1 MSVYTQLTNEQFST
15 FCQSFGVSF
24 ARAIPITQGIKNSNW
39 FIQTTDD
46 SDGEHSYVFTLF
58 EERPATDIEK
68 MAVILNQLVGKLPV
82 AAPLALLNAADAN
95 VNDANVNDAS
105 DDQRYVIHYQNKA
118 ITLVPC
124 LAGEHPKQT
133 TQAMCHEIGAA
144 LALLHE
150 TLQALQPSEDYGV
163 ALYPWAQVRDRE
175 IQFMPGDEAK
185 LMRDIWQSYTDLPLA
200 TLPKGLCHLDMFADN
215 TLWDLPAS
223 NGPQANAKL
232 TGLLDFTEVSVD
244 HYVMD
249 IAITIN
255 DFCTTWGDAEQGE
268 SVNFDRSKMKAFLD
282 GYQSKRMLA
291 SDEQRALPVM
301 LAKAAVIFWLLRL
314 NVIHY
319 NRTEGRTGDNIMVK
333 NPDLMK
339 RLAAY
344 HWSHVEKAQDTVYVL
359 EHAVYK
365 DDSRANDV
373 EDFKIIGVFTT
384 EQQAQAAIKQLQA
397 QPGFKDYPNGFHIDS
412 YPLDQINWSTGFGG

>member
-1 MSVYTQLTNEQFST
+1 MSVYTQLTDDQFAA

-46 SDGEHSYVFTLF
+46 VDGKHSYVFTLF
-58 EERPATDIEK
+58 EERPPADIEK
-68 MAVILNQLVGKLPV
+68 MAVILNQLNGKLPV
-82 AAPLALLNAADAN
+82 AAPLAVIEPDAAKTD
-95 VNDANVNDAS
+95 NDK
-105 DDQRYVIHYQNKA
+105 RYVIHYEDKA

-124 LAGEHPKQT
+124 LAGTHPEHT

-150 TLQALQPSEDYGV
+150 TLQALQPSEQYGV
-163 ALYPWAQVRDRE
+163 PLYPWADVRDRE
-175 IQFMPGDEAK
+175 RQFMPSDEAK
-185 LMRDIWQSYTDLPLA
+185 LMSDIWRAYTDLPLA

-215 TLWDLPAS
+215 TLWHLQRGES
-223 NGPQANAKL
+223 RL
-232 TGLLDFTEVSVD
+232 TGLLDFTEVSSE

-268 SVNFDRSKMKAFLD
+268 SVNFDRSKMAAFLQ
-282 GYQSKRMLA
+282 GYESKRLLGD
-291 SDEQRALPVM
+291 DEKRALPVM

-344 HWSHVEKAQDTVYVL
+344 HWSHVEKAQNTVFVL
-359 EHAVYK
+359 EHALYK
-365 DDSRANDV
+365 DDDKNNDI
-373 EDFKIIGVFTT
+373 EDYKLIGVFAT
-384 EQQAQAAIKQLQA
+384 EQQAQTAMYQLKM
-397 QPGFKDYPNGFHIDS
+397 QPGFKDYPKGFHIDA
-412 YPLDQINWSTGFGG
+412 YPLGQINWSQGFNFY

>member
-1 MSVYTQLTNEQFST
+1 MSVYTQLTDDQFASL
-15 FCQSFGVSF
+15 CQSFGVAF

-58 EERPATDIEK
+58 EERPPADIEK
-68 MAVILNQLVGKLPV
+68 MATILNQLNGTLPV
-82 AAPLALLNAADAN
+82 AAPLALVDSETYLEHE
-95 VNDANVNDAS
+95 S
-105 DDQRYVIHYQNKA
+105 DSAKRYVIHFEDKA

-124 LAGEHPKQT
+124 LAGNHPKQT
-133 TQAMCHEIGAA
+133 TPAMCHKIGAA
-144 LALLHE
+144 LATLHE

-163 ALYPWAQVRDRE
+163 PLYPWSEVRDRE
-175 IQFMPGDEAK
+175 IQFMPSDEAK
-185 LMRDIWQSYTDLPLA
+185 LMSDIWQSYTQLPLDNLA
-200 TLPKGLCHLDMFADN
+200 TGLCHLDMFADN
-215 TLWDLPAS
+215 TLWDLS
-223 NGPQANAKL
+223 ENNSQGQDTL
-232 TGLLDFTEVSVD
+232 TGLLDFTEVSVE

-268 SVNFDRSKMKAFLD
+268 SVDFDRQKMAAFLQ
-282 GYQSKRMLA
+282 GYESKRAL
-291 SDEQRALPVM
+291 DTYEQSALPIM

-319 NRTEGRTGDNIMVK
+319 NRTEGRIGDNIMVK

-344 HWSHVEKAQDTVYVL
+344 HFSHVEKQQGSVFVLLNTQVNTQADADSLIQGVFSQLKDAEQAKARLNKQAGHTLLIKEYTL
-359 EHAVYK
+359 EH
-365 DDSRANDV
+365 
-373 EDFKIIGVFTT
+373 
-384 EQQAQAAIKQLQA
+384 
-397 QPGFKDYPNGFHIDS
+397 
-412 YPLDQINWSTGFGG
+412 

>member
-1 MSVYTQLTNEQFST
+1 MSVYTQLTDDQFAD
-15 FCQSFGVSF
+15 FCHRFGVSF

-46 SDGEHSYVFTLF
+46 VDGAHSYVFTLF
-58 EERPATDIEK
+58 EERPPEDIEK
-68 MAVILNQLVGKLPV
+68 MAIILNQLDGKLPV
-82 AAPLALLNAADAN
+82 AAPLALLDLGADSAEKC
-95 VNDANVNDAS
+95 
-105 DDQRYVIHYQNKA
+105 YVIRYDNKA

-124 LAGEHPKQT
+124 LAGSHPQQT

-144 LALLHE
+144 LAMLHE
-150 TLQALQPSEDYGV
+150 TLQALQPAEEYGV
-163 ALYPWAQVRDRE
+163 PLYPWSEVRDRE
-175 IQFMPGDEAK
+175 RQFMPADEAK
-185 LMRDIWQSYTDLPLA
+185 LMSDIWQSYTDLPLA

-215 TLWDLPAS
+215 TLWNLSLNNSQKGEAR
-223 NGPQANAKL
+223 L
-232 TGLLDFTEVSVD
+232 TGLLDFTEVSVE

-268 SVNFDRSKMKAFLD
+268 SVNFDRSKMAAFLQ
-282 GYQSKRMLA
+282 GYESKRPL
-291 SDEQRALPVM
+291 DEDEKRALPVM

-344 HWSHVEKAQDTVYVL
+344 HWSHVEKAQNTVFVL
-359 EHAVYK
+359 LAI
-365 DDSRANDV
+365 NN
-373 EDFKIIGVFTT
+373 KIEKPIAGVFSSITQA
-384 EQQAQAAIKQLQA
+384 EQARDKLSNSSDFAIKE
-397 QPGFKDYPNGFHIDS
+397 YT
-412 YPLDQINWSTGFGG
+412 LDQLV

>member
-1 MSVYTQLTNEQFST
+1 MSVYTQLTDAQFAT
-15 FCQSFGVSF
+15 FCQRFGVSF
-24 ARAIPITQGIKNSNW
+24 ARATPITQGIKNSNW

-46 SDGEHSYVFTLF
+46 NEGEHSYVFTLF
-58 EERPATDIEK
+58 EERPPSDIEK

-82 AAPLALLNAADAN
+82 AAPMALVDSNSSAEK
-95 VNDANVNDAS
+95 S
-105 DDQRYVIHYQNKA
+105 YVIHYDDKA

-124 LAGEHPKQT
+124 LSGTHPKQT
-133 TQAMCHEIGAA
+133 TETMCADMGAA
-144 LALLHE
+144 LAVLHE

-163 ALYPWAQVRDRE
+163 ALYPWNEVRDRE
-175 IQFMPGDEAK
+175 IQFMPSDVAK
-185 LMRDIWQSYTDLPLA
+185 LMRDIWQSYSDLPLD

-215 TLWDLPAS
+215 TLWNLEQG
-223 NGPQANAKL
+223 NEQL
-232 TGLLDFTEVSVD
+232 TGLLDFTEVSVE

-268 SVNFDRSKMKAFLD
+268 SVDFDRRKMAAFLQ
-282 GYQSKRMLA
+282 GYESKRALGN
-291 SDEQRALPVM
+291 DEKQALPIM

-344 HWSHVEKAQDTVYVL
+344 HWSHVEKA
-359 EHAVYK
+359 
-365 DDSRANDV
+365 
-373 EDFKIIGVFTT
+373 
-384 EQQAQAAIKQLQA
+384 
-397 QPGFKDYPNGFHIDS
+397 
-412 YPLDQINWSTGFGG
+412 

>member
-1 MSVYTQLTNEQFST
+1 MSVYTQLTDDQFAA

-46 SDGEHSYVFTLF
+46 VDGQHSYVFTLF
-58 EERPATDIEK
+58 EERPPADIEK
-68 MAVILNQLVGKLPV
+68 MAVILNQLNGKLPV
-82 AAPLALLNAADAN
+82 AAPLAVIEPDAAKTD
-95 VNDANVNDAS
+95 NDK
-105 DDQRYVIHYQNKA
+105 RYVIHYEDKA

-124 LAGEHPKQT
+124 LAGTHPEHT

-150 TLQALQPSEDYGV
+150 TLQALQPSEQYGV
-163 ALYPWAQVRDRE
+163 PLYPWADVRDRE
-175 IQFMPGDEAK
+175 RQFMPSDEAK
-185 LMRDIWQSYTDLPLA
+185 LMSDIWRAYTDLPLA
-200 TLPKGLCHLDMFADN
+200 SLPKGLCHLDMFADN
-215 TLWDLPAS
+215 TLWHLQKGES
-223 NGPQANAKL
+223 RL
-232 TGLLDFTEVSVD
+232 TGLLDFTEVSSE

-268 SVNFDRSKMKAFLD
+268 SVNFDRSKMAAFLQ
-282 GYQSKRMLA
+282 GYESKRLLGD
-291 SDEQRALPVM
+291 DEKRALPVM

-344 HWSHVEKAQDTVYVL
+344 HWSHVEKAQNTVFVL
-359 EHAVYK
+359 EHALYK
-365 DDSRANDV
+365 DDDKNNDV
-373 EDFKIIGVFTT
+373 EDYKLIGVFTT
-384 EQQAQAAIKQLQA
+384 EQQAQTAMSQLKM
-397 QPGFKDYPNGFHIDS
+397 QPGFKDYPNGFHIDA
-412 YPLDQINWSTGFGG
+412 YPLNQVNWSSGFGCN

>member
-1 MSVYTQLTNEQFST
+1 MNKLIKEKLMSVYTQLTDDQFAT
-15 FCQSFGVSF
+15 FCQRFGVSF

-46 SDGEHSYVFTLF
+46 VDGAHSYVFTLF
-58 EERPATDIEK
+58 EERPLEDIEK
-68 MAVILNQLVGKLPV
+68 MAVILNQLDGKLPV
-82 AAPLALLNAADAN
+82 AAPLSLVDSAEKC
-95 VNDANVNDAS
+95 
-105 DDQRYVIHYQNKA
+105 YVIHYDNKA

-124 LAGEHPKQT
+124 LAGSHPQQT

-144 LALLHE
+144 LAMLHE
-150 TLQALQPSEDYGV
+150 TLQALQPSEQYGV
-163 ALYPWAQVRDRE
+163 PLYPWSDVRDRE
-175 IQFMPGDEAK
+175 RQFMPGDEAK
-185 LMRDIWQSYTDLPLA
+185 LMSDIWQSYTDLPLA

-215 TLWDLPAS
+215 TLWNLQK
-223 NGPQANAKL
+223 GEERL
-232 TGLLDFTEVSVD
+232 TGLLDFTEVSVE

-268 SVNFDRSKMKAFLD
+268 SVNFDRHKMAAFLQ
-282 GYQSKRMLA
+282 GYESKRALGN
-291 SDEQRALPVM
+291 DEKLALPVM

-344 HWSHVEKAQDTVYVL
+344 HWSHVEKEQNTVFVL
-359 EHAVYK
+359 LDNNLASQK
-365 DDSRANDV
+365 DISIAGIFSNITQAEQARDKLSDSS
-373 EDFKIIGVFTT
+373 DFIIKEYT
-384 EQQAQAAIKQLQA
+384 
-397 QPGFKDYPNGFHIDS
+397 
-412 YPLDQINWSTGFGG
+412 LDQLA

>member
-1 MSVYTQLTNEQFST
+1 MSVYTQLTDDQFAA
-15 FCQSFGVSF
+15 FCQRFGVSF

-46 SDGEHSYVFTLF
+46 VDGAHSYVFTLF
-58 EERPATDIEK
+58 EERPPEDIEK
-68 MAVILNQLVGKLPV
+68 MAIILNQLDGKLPV
-82 AAPLALLNAADAN
+82 AAPLSLVDSAEKC
-95 VNDANVNDAS
+95 
-105 DDQRYVIHYQNKA
+105 YVIRYDNKA

-124 LAGEHPKQT
+124 LAGLHPQQT

-150 TLQALQPSEDYGV
+150 TLQALQPSEQYGV
-163 ALYPWAQVRDRE
+163 PLYPWSDVRDRE
-175 IQFMPGDEAK
+175 SQFMPSDEAK
-185 LMRDIWQSYTDLPLA
+185 LMSDIWQSYTDLPLA

-215 TLWDLPAS
+215 TLWDLS
-223 NGPQANAKL
+223 LTNSQKDEERL
-232 TGLLDFTEVSVD
+232 TGLLDFTEVSVE

-268 SVNFDRSKMKAFLD
+268 SVNFDRSKMAAFLQ
-282 GYQSKRMLA
+282 GYESKRPLGD
-291 SDEQRALPVM
+291 DEKRALPVM

-344 HWSHVEKAQDTVYVL
+344 HWSHVVKAQNTVFVL
-359 EHAVYK
+359 LDNQSAAQK
-365 DDSRANDV
+365 NTQ
-373 EDFKIIGVFTT
+373 IIGIFSTIT
-384 EQQAQAAIKQLQA
+384 QAEQARDKLSNSSDFAIKE
-397 QPGFKDYPNGFHIDS
+397 YT
-412 YPLDQINWSTGFGG
+412 LDQLV

>member
-1 MSVYTQLTNEQFST
+1 MSVYTQLTDDQFAA
-15 FCQSFGVSF
+15 FCQRFGVSF

-46 SDGEHSYVFTLF
+46 VDGAHSYVFTLF
-58 EERPATDIEK
+58 EERPPEDIEK
-68 MAVILNQLVGKLPV
+68 MAVILNQLDGKLPV
-82 AAPLALLNAADAN
+82 AAPLALLDLGADSAEKC
-95 VNDANVNDAS
+95 
-105 DDQRYVIHYQNKA
+105 YVIRYDNKA

-124 LAGEHPKQT
+124 LAGAHPQQT

-144 LALLHE
+144 LAMLHE
-150 TLQALQPSEDYGV
+150 TLQALQPAEEYGV
-163 ALYPWAQVRDRE
+163 PLYPWAEVRDRE
-175 IQFMPGDEAK
+175 MQFMPGDEAK
-185 LMRDIWQSYTDLPLA
+185 LMSDIWRVYSDLPLA

-215 TLWDLPAS
+215 TLWDLSLNNSQKGAER
-223 NGPQANAKL
+223 L
-232 TGLLDFTEVSVD
+232 TGLLDFTEVSVE

-268 SVNFDRSKMKAFLD
+268 TVNFDRSKMAAFLQ
-282 GYQSKRMLA
+282 GYESKRALGE
-291 SDEQRALPVM
+291 DEKRALPVM

-344 HWSHVEKAQDTVYVL
+344 HWSHVEKAQNTVFVL
-359 EHAVYK
+359 LNNQSAAQK
-365 DDSRANDV
+365 NTQ
-373 EDFKIIGVFTT
+373 IIGIFSNITQA
-384 EQQAQAAIKQLQA
+384 EQARDKLSNSSDFAIKE
-397 QPGFKDYPNGFHIDS
+397 YT
-412 YPLDQINWSTGFGG
+412 LDQLA

>member
-1 MSVYTQLTNEQFST
+1 MSVYTQLTDDQFAA
-15 FCQSFGVSF
+15 FCQRFGVSF

-46 SDGEHSYVFTLF
+46 VDGALSYVFTLF
-58 EERPATDIEK
+58 EERPPEDIEK
-68 MAVILNQLVGKLPV
+68 MAVILNQLDGKLPV
-82 AAPLALLNAADAN
+82 AAPLSLVDSAEKC
-95 VNDANVNDAS
+95 
-105 DDQRYVIHYQNKA
+105 YVIQYDNKA

-124 LAGEHPKQT
+124 LAGLHPQQT

-144 LALLHE
+144 LAMLHE
-150 TLQALQPSEDYGV
+150 TLQALQPSEQYGV
-163 ALYPWAQVRDRE
+163 PLYPWNDVRDRE
-175 IQFMPGDEAK
+175 SQFMPSDEAK
-185 LMRDIWQSYTDLPLA
+185 LMSDIWQSYTDLPLA

-215 TLWDLPAS
+215 TLWDLSLTNSQKGEAR
-223 NGPQANAKL
+223 L
-232 TGLLDFTEVSVD
+232 TGLLDFTEVSVE

-268 SVNFDRSKMKAFLD
+268 SVNFDRSKMVAFLQ
-282 GYQSKRMLA
+282 GYESKRPLGD
-291 SDEQRALPVM
+291 DERHALPVM

-344 HWSHVEKAQDTVYVL
+344 HWSHVVKAQNTVFALLDNTLVSQKDTQIVGIFSNSTQAEQARDKL
-359 EHAVYK
+359 
-365 DDSRANDV
+365 SNSS
-373 EDFKIIGVFTT
+373 DFV
-384 EQQAQAAIKQLQA
+384 IKE
-397 QPGFKDYPNGFHIDS
+397 YT
-412 YPLDQINWSTGFGG
+412 LDK

>member
-1 MSVYTQLTNEQFST
+1 MSVYTQLTDDQFAT
-15 FCQSFGVSF
+15 FCQRFGISF

-46 SDGEHSYVFTLF
+46 VDGAHSYVFTLF
-58 EERPATDIEK
+58 EERPPEDIEK
-68 MAVILNQLVGKLPV
+68 MAVILNQLDGKLPV
-82 AAPLALLNAADAN
+82 AAPLSLVDNAEKC
-95 VNDANVNDAS
+95 
-105 DDQRYVIHYQNKA
+105 YVIRYDNKA

-124 LAGEHPKQT
+124 LAGSHPQQT
-133 TQAMCHEIGAA
+133 SQSMCHEIGAS
-144 LALLHE
+144 LAVLHE
-150 TLQALQPSEDYGV
+150 TLQALQPAEKYGV
-163 ALYPWAQVRDRE
+163 PLYPWSEVRDRE
-175 IQFMPGDEAK
+175 TQFMPGDEAK
-185 LMRDIWQSYTDLPLA
+185 LMSDIWRSYGDLPLA

-215 TLWDLPAS
+215 TLWNLS
-223 NGPQANAKL
+223 LNNSQKGEEHL
-232 TGLLDFTEVSVD
+232 TGLLDFTEVSVE

-268 SVNFDRSKMKAFLD
+268 SVNFDRHKMAAFLQ
-282 GYQSKRMLA
+282 GYESKRTLGA
-291 SDEQRALPVM
+291 DEKRALPVI

-344 HWSHVEKAQDTVYVL
+344 HWSHVEKAQDTVFVL
-359 EHAVYK
+359 L
-365 DDSRANDV
+365 DSQQNSQIA
-373 EDFKIIGVFTT
+373 GVFSSITQA
-384 EQQAQAAIKQLQA
+384 EQARKNLENSNNFVINE
-397 QPGFKDYPNGFHIDS
+397 YT
-412 YPLDQINWSTGFGG
+412 LDQLS

>member
-1 MSVYTQLTNEQFST
+1 MSVYTQLTDDQFAA
-15 FCQSFGVSF
+15 FCQRFGVTF

-46 SDGEHSYVFTLF
+46 VDGALSYVFTLF
-58 EERPATDIEK
+58 EERPPEDIEK
-68 MAVILNQLVGKLPV
+68 MAVILNQLDGKLPV
-82 AAPLALLNAADAN
+82 AAPLSLVDSAEKC
-95 VNDANVNDAS
+95 
-105 DDQRYVIHYQNKA
+105 YVIQYDNKA

-124 LAGEHPKQT
+124 LAGLHPQQT

-144 LALLHE
+144 LAMLHE
-150 TLQALQPSEDYGV
+150 TLQALQPSEQYGV
-163 ALYPWAQVRDRE
+163 PLYPWSDVRDRE
-175 IQFMPGDEAK
+175 SQFMPSDEAK
-185 LMRDIWQSYTDLPLA
+185 LMSDIWQSYTDLPLA

-215 TLWDLPAS
+215 TLWDLSLTNSQKGEAR
-223 NGPQANAKL
+223 L
-232 TGLLDFTEVSVD
+232 TGLLDFTEVSVE

-268 SVNFDRSKMKAFLD
+268 SVNFDRSKMVAFLQ
-282 GYQSKRMLA
+282 GYESKRPLGD
-291 SDEQRALPVM
+291 DERRALPVM

-344 HWSHVEKAQDTVYVL
+344 HWSHVVKAQNTVFALLDNTLVSQKDTQIVGIFSNSTQAEQARDKL
-359 EHAVYK
+359 
-365 DDSRANDV
+365 SNSS
-373 EDFKIIGVFTT
+373 DFV
-384 EQQAQAAIKQLQA
+384 IKE
-397 QPGFKDYPNGFHIDS
+397 YT
-412 YPLDQINWSTGFGG
+412 LDK

>member
-1 MSVYTQLTNEQFST
+1 MSVYTQLTDDQFAT
-15 FCQSFGVSF
+15 FCQRFGVSF

-46 SDGEHSYVFTLF
+46 VDGAHSYVFTLF
-58 EERPATDIEK
+58 EERPPEDIEK
-68 MAVILNQLVGKLPV
+68 MAVILNQLDGKLPV
-82 AAPLALLNAADAN
+82 AAPLSLVD
-95 VNDANVNDAS
+95 S
-105 DDQRYVIHYQNKA
+105 TEKGYVIRYDNKA

-124 LAGEHPKQT
+124 LAGSHPQQT
-133 TQAMCHEIGAA
+133 MQAMCHEIGAA
-144 LALLHE
+144 LAMLHE
-150 TLQALQPSEDYGV
+150 TLQALQPAEEYGV
-163 ALYPWAQVRDRE
+163 PLYPWSDVRDRE
-175 IQFMPGDEAK
+175 RQFMPADEAK
-185 LMRDIWQSYTDLPLA
+185 LMSDIWQSYSDLPLA

-215 TLWDLPAS
+215 TLWNLQK
-223 NGPQANAKL
+223 GEERL
-232 TGLLDFTEVSVD
+232 TGLLDFTEVSVE

-268 SVNFDRSKMKAFLD
+268 SVNFDRSKMAAFLQ
-282 GYQSKRMLA
+282 GYESKRSLGE
-291 SDEQRALPVM
+291 DEKRALPVM

-344 HWSHVEKAQDTVYVL
+344 HWSHVEKAQNTVFVL
-359 EHAVYK
+359 LAI
-365 DDSRANDV
+365 DN
-373 EDFKIIGVFTT
+373 KIEKLIAGVFSNISQA
-384 EQQAQAAIKQLQA
+384 EQARDSLSNSSDFVIKE
-397 QPGFKDYPNGFHIDS
+397 YT
-412 YPLDQINWSTGFGG
+412 LDQLA

>member
-1 MSVYTQLTNEQFST
+1 MSVYTQLTTEQFAT
-15 FCQSFGVSF
+15 FCQNFGVSF

-46 SDGEHSYVFTLF
+46 NDGEHSYVFTLF
-58 EERPATDIEK
+58 EERPPSDIEK

-82 AAPLALLNAADAN
+82 AAPLALIK
-95 VNDANVNDAS
+95 NDS
-105 DDQRYVIHYQNKA
+105 ESKSYVIHYDNKA

-124 LAGEHPKQT
+124 LAGAHPKQT

-144 LALLHE
+144 LALLHG
-150 TLQALQPSEDYGV
+150 TLQALTPAEDYGV
-163 ALYPWAQVRDRE
+163 ALYPWSQVRDRE

-185 LMRDIWQSYTDLPLA
+185 LMADIWQSYRDLPLD

-215 TLWDLPAS
+215 TLWDLPSS
-223 NGPQANAKL
+223 NGQQANAKL

-268 SVNFDRSKMKAFLD
+268 TVNFDRRKMSAFLK
-282 GYQSKRMLA
+282 GYESKRVLNA
-291 SDEQRALPVM
+291 AEKQALPVM

-344 HWSHVEKAQDTVYVL
+344 HFSHIEKIKDCVYV
-359 EHAVYK
+359 VI
-365 DDSRANDV
+365 DSEQDN
-373 EDFKIIGVFTT
+373 KIKGVFNTAIQA
-384 EQQAQAAIKQLQA
+384 EQVRDRLNNSLNAEAVHTVVVKEYTMNQLV
-397 QPGFKDYPNGFHIDS
+397 
-412 YPLDQINWSTGFGG
+412 

>member
-1 MSVYTQLTNEQFST
+1 MSVYTQLTDDQFAA

-46 SDGEHSYVFTLF
+46 AAGAHSYVFTLF
-58 EERPATDIEK
+58 EERPPADIEK
-68 MAVILNQLVGKLPV
+68 MAVILNQLDGKLPV
-82 AAPLALLNAADAN
+82 AAPLAVIEPDAAKTG
-95 VNDANVNDAS
+95 S
-105 DDQRYVIHYQNKA
+105 DGDKRYVIHYEDKA

-124 LAGEHPKQT
+124 LAGAHPEQT

-150 TLQALQPSEDYGV
+150 TLQALQPSEKYGV
-163 ALYPWAQVRDRE
+163 PLYPWSEVRDRE
-175 IQFMPGDEAK
+175 IQFMPSDEAK
-185 LMRDIWQSYTDLPLA
+185 LMSDIWRAYTDLPLA

-215 TLWDLPAS
+215 TLWHLQKGEAR
-223 NGPQANAKL
+223 L
-232 TGLLDFTEVSVD
+232 TGLLDFTEVSAE

-268 SVNFDRSKMKAFLD
+268 SVNFDRSKMAAFLQ
-282 GYQSKRMLA
+282 GYESKRPLGT
-291 SDEQRALPVM
+291 DEKRALPVM

-339 RLAAY
+339 RLSAY
-344 HWSHVEKAQDTVYVL
+344 HWAHVEKAQSTVFVL
-359 EHAVYK
+359 LNA
-365 DDSRANDV
+365 DV
-373 EDFKIIGVFTT
+373 NIEQGSHIIGVFSSIT
-384 EQQAQAAIKQLQA
+384 QAEKARDDLCHSGNVSIKE
-397 QPGFKDYPNGFHIDS
+397 YT
-412 YPLDQINWSTGFGG
+412 LDHCL

>member
-1 MSVYTQLTNEQFST
+1 MSVYTQLTDDQFAA

-46 SDGEHSYVFTLF
+46 VDGEHSYVFTFF
-58 EERPATDIEK
+58 EERPPADIEK
-68 MAVILNQLVGKLPV
+68 MAVILNQLNGKLPV
-82 AAPLALLNAADAN
+82 AAPLAVIELDAAKTD
-95 VNDANVNDAS
+95 NDK
-105 DDQRYVIHYQNKA
+105 RYVIHYEDKA

-124 LAGEHPKQT
+124 LAGTHPEHT

-150 TLQALQPSEDYGV
+150 TLQALQPSEQYGV
-163 ALYPWAQVRDRE
+163 PLYPWADVRDRE
-175 IQFMPGDEAK
+175 RQFMPSDEAK
-185 LMRDIWQSYTDLPLA
+185 LMSDIWRAYTDLPLA
-200 TLPKGLCHLDMFADN
+200 SLPKGLCHLDMFADN
-215 TLWDLPAS
+215 TLWHLQKGES
-223 NGPQANAKL
+223 RL
-232 TGLLDFTEVSVD
+232 TGLLDFTEVSSE

-268 SVNFDRSKMKAFLD
+268 SVNFDRSKMAAFLQ
-282 GYQSKRMLA
+282 GYESKRLLGD
-291 SDEQRALPVM
+291 DEKRALPVM

-344 HWSHVEKAQDTVYVL
+344 HWSHVEKAQNTVFVL
-359 EHAVYK
+359 EHARYK
-365 DDSRANDV
+365 DDDKNNDV
-373 EDFKIIGVFTT
+373 EDYKLIGVFTT
-384 EQQAQAAIKQLQA
+384 EQQAQTAMSQLKM
-397 QPGFKDYPNGFHIDS
+397 QPGFKDYPNGFHIDA
-412 YPLDQINWSTGFGG
+412 YPLGQINWSQGFSFY

>member
-1 MSVYTQLTNEQFST
+1 MSVYTQLTDDQFAA

-39 FIQTTDD
+39 FIETTDD
-46 SDGEHSYVFTLF
+46 TDGAPSYVFTLF
-58 EERPATDIEK
+58 EERPPADIEK
-68 MAVILNQLVGKLPV
+68 MAVILNQLDGKLPV
-82 AAPLALLNAADAN
+82 AAPLAVIESEAARTDNAK
-95 VNDANVNDAS
+95 
-105 DDQRYVIHYQNKA
+105 RYVIHYEDKA

-124 LAGEHPKQT
+124 LAGAHPEQT

-150 TLQALQPSEDYGV
+150 TLQALQPSEQYGV
-163 ALYPWAQVRDRE
+163 PLYPWSDVRDRE
-175 IQFMPGDEAK
+175 SQFMPSDEAK
-185 LMRDIWQSYTDLPLA
+185 LMRDIWCAYTDLPLA

-215 TLWDLPAS
+215 TLWNLSLNNSQKGEAR
-223 NGPQANAKL
+223 L
-232 TGLLDFTEVSVD
+232 TGLLDFTEVSVE

-268 SVNFDRSKMKAFLD
+268 SVNFDRSKMAAFLQ
-282 GYQSKRMLA
+282 GYESKRPLGI
-291 SDEQRALPVM
+291 DEKRALPVM

-339 RLAAY
+339 RLSAY
-344 HWSHVEKAQDTVYVL
+344 HWSHVEKAQNTVFALLNTQLSAEKDLQIVGIFSSMTQAEQARDQLNNHSNLSIKEYVL
-359 EHAVYK
+359 
-365 DDSRANDV
+365 DQS
-373 EDFKIIGVFTT
+373 
-384 EQQAQAAIKQLQA
+384 L
-397 QPGFKDYPNGFHIDS
+397 
-412 YPLDQINWSTGFGG
+412 LDQLL

>member
-1 MSVYTQLTNEQFST
+1 MSVYTQLTDDQFAA
-15 FCQSFGVSF
+15 FCQRFGVSF

-46 SDGEHSYVFTLF
+46 VDGAHSYVFTLF
-58 EERPATDIEK
+58 EERPPEDIEK
-68 MAVILNQLVGKLPV
+68 MAVILNQLDGKLPV
-82 AAPLALLNAADAN
+82 AAPLALLDLGVDSAEKC
-95 VNDANVNDAS
+95 
-105 DDQRYVIHYQNKA
+105 YVIHYANKA

-124 LAGEHPKQT
+124 LAGAHPQQT

-144 LALLHE
+144 LAMLHE
-150 TLQALQPSEDYGV
+150 TLQALQPAEEYGV
-163 ALYPWAQVRDRE
+163 PLYPWAEVRDRE
-175 IQFMPGDEAK
+175 MQFMPGDEAK
-185 LMRDIWQSYTDLPLA
+185 LMSDIWRAYSDLPLA

-215 TLWDLPAS
+215 TLWDLSLNNSQKGAER
-223 NGPQANAKL
+223 L
-232 TGLLDFTEVSVD
+232 TGLLDFTEVSVE

-268 SVNFDRSKMKAFLD
+268 TVNFDRSKMAAFLQ
-282 GYQSKRMLA
+282 GYESKRQLGE
-291 SDEQRALPVM
+291 DEKRALPVM

-344 HWSHVEKAQDTVYVL
+344 HWSHVEKAQNTVFVL
-359 EHAVYK
+359 LDNESAMQK
-365 DDSRANDV
+365 NTQ
-373 EDFKIIGVFTT
+373 IIGIFSNITQA
-384 EQQAQAAIKQLQA
+384 EQARDKLSNSSDFAIKE
-397 QPGFKDYPNGFHIDS
+397 YT
-412 YPLDQINWSTGFGG
+412 LDQLA

>member
-1 MSVYTQLTNEQFST
+1 MSVYTQLTDDQFAA
-15 FCQSFGVSF
+15 FCQRFGVSF

-46 SDGEHSYVFTLF
+46 VDGAHSYVFTLF
-58 EERPATDIEK
+58 EERPPEDIEK
-68 MAVILNQLVGKLPV
+68 MAIILNQLDGKLPV
-82 AAPLALLNAADAN
+82 AAPLSLVDSAEKC
-95 VNDANVNDAS
+95 
-105 DDQRYVIHYQNKA
+105 YVIRYDNKA

-124 LAGEHPKQT
+124 LAGLHPQQT
-133 TQAMCHEIGAA
+133 TQAMCHGIGAA

-150 TLQALQPSEDYGV
+150 TLQALQPSEQYGV
-163 ALYPWAQVRDRE
+163 PLYPWSDVRDRE
-175 IQFMPGDEAK
+175 SQFMPSDEAK
-185 LMRDIWQSYTDLPLA
+185 LMSDIWQSYIDLPLA

-215 TLWDLPAS
+215 TLWDLS
-223 NGPQANAKL
+223 LTNSQKGEERL
-232 TGLLDFTEVSVD
+232 TGLLDFTEVSVE

-268 SVNFDRSKMKAFLD
+268 SVNFDRSKMAAFLQ
-282 GYQSKRMLA
+282 GYESKRPLGD
-291 SDEQRALPVM
+291 DEKRALPVM

-344 HWSHVEKAQDTVYVL
+344 HWSHVVKAQNTVFALLDNTLVSQKDTQIVGIFSNSTQ
-359 EHAVYK
+359 A
-365 DDSRANDV
+365 
-373 EDFKIIGVFTT
+373 
-384 EQQAQAAIKQLQA
+384 EQARDKLSNSSEFVIKE
-397 QPGFKDYPNGFHIDS
+397 YT
-412 YPLDQINWSTGFGG
+412 LDQ

>member
-1 MSVYTQLTNEQFST
+1 MSVYTQLTDDQFAT
-15 FCQSFGVSF
+15 FCQRFGVSF

-46 SDGEHSYVFTLF
+46 VDGAHSYVFTLF
-58 EERPATDIEK
+58 EERPPEDIEK
-68 MAVILNQLVGKLPV
+68 MAVILNQLDGKLPV
-82 AAPLALLNAADAN
+82 AAPLSLVDSAEKC
-95 VNDANVNDAS
+95 
-105 DDQRYVIHYQNKA
+105 YVIHYDNKA

-124 LAGEHPKQT
+124 LAGSHPQHT

-144 LALLHE
+144 LAMLHE
-150 TLQALQPSEDYGV
+150 TLQALQPSEQYGV
-163 ALYPWAQVRDRE
+163 PLYPWSDVRDRE
-175 IQFMPGDEAK
+175 RQFMPADEAK
-185 LMRDIWQSYTDLPLA
+185 LMSDIWQSYTDLPLA

-215 TLWDLPAS
+215 TLWNLQK
-223 NGPQANAKL
+223 GEERL
-232 TGLLDFTEVSVD
+232 TGLLDFTEVSVE

-268 SVNFDRSKMKAFLD
+268 RVHFDRSKMAAFLQ
-282 GYQSKRMLA
+282 GYESKRTLGE
-291 SDEQRALPVM
+291 DEKRALPVM

-344 HWSHVEKAQDTVYVL
+344 HWSHVEKAQDTVFVL
-359 EHAVYK
+359 L
-365 DDSRANDV
+365 DSSLASQKETQIAGIFSNITQAEQARNKLSNSS
-373 EDFKIIGVFTT
+373 DFIIKEYT
-384 EQQAQAAIKQLQA
+384 
-397 QPGFKDYPNGFHIDS
+397 
-412 YPLDQINWSTGFGG
+412 LDQLA

>member
-1 MSVYTQLTNEQFST
+1 MSVYTQLTDDQFAA
-15 FCQSFGVSF
+15 FCQRFGVSF

-46 SDGEHSYVFTLF
+46 VDGAHSYVFTLF
-58 EERPATDIEK
+58 EERPPEDIEK
-68 MAVILNQLVGKLPV
+68 MAVILNQLDGKLPV
-82 AAPLALLNAADAN
+82 AAPLALVDSGT
-95 VNDANVNDAS
+95 DTDKS
-105 DDQRYVIHYQNKA
+105 YVIRYDNKA

-124 LAGEHPKQT
+124 LAGAHPQQT

-144 LALLHE
+144 LAMLHE
-150 TLQALQPSEDYGV
+150 TLQALQPAEEYGV
-163 ALYPWAQVRDRE
+163 PLYPWAEVRDRE
-175 IQFMPGDEAK
+175 TQFMPSDEAK
-185 LMRDIWQSYTDLPLA
+185 LMSDIWRAYSDLPLA

-215 TLWDLPAS
+215 TLWDLSLNNSQKGA
-223 NGPQANAKL
+223 ARL
-232 TGLLDFTEVSVD
+232 TGLLDFTEVSVE

-249 IAITIN
+249 IAITVN

-268 SVNFDRSKMKAFLD
+268 TVNFDRSKMAAFLQ
-282 GYQSKRMLA
+282 GYESKRTLGE
-291 SDEQRALPVM
+291 DEKRALPVM

-344 HWSHVEKAQDTVYVL
+344 HWSHVEKAQNTVFVL
-359 EHAVYK
+359 LDNKAAAQK
-365 DDSRANDV
+365 NTQ
-373 EDFKIIGVFTT
+373 IIGIFSNITQA
-384 EQQAQAAIKQLQA
+384 EQARDKLSNSSHFAIKE
-397 QPGFKDYPNGFHIDS
+397 YT
-412 YPLDQINWSTGFGG
+412 LDQLA